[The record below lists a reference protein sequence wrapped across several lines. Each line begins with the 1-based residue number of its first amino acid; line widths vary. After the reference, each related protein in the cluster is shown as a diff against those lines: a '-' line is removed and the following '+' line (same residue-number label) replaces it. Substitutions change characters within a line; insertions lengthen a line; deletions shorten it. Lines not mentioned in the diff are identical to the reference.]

1 MNTQKIFFRTS
12 ALFMLLLIS
21 YTHINAQ
28 RNKKNA
34 PSVFQAAVVKVN
46 ISPNTPKQLL
56 GYNARLSEG
65 IHDSI
70 YHRIAVIDDGT
81 TQFVLVATE
90 ICMVSPAEYDR
101 VAASVRKKLK
111 IDPVNFWWSFTHT
124 HSAPEV
130 GPPGFGEVFLGDR
143 YKHPVDT
150 AYSNFIENAIINGV
164 TEARKKLQPAKLAKA
179 WGYAQA
185 NINRRGIDVN
195 GKASLGLNPDGP
207 VDRRIGLIRLEKADG
222 SPMALIANYPIHGT
236 VLGGSF
242 KQVSGDAPGI
252 VSQYV
257 EEKLGVPVLFING
270 AAGNL
275 APIYSV
281 YPDPNA
287 GHLGEFRVLLGDKII
302 AANERLTSSGDSIKI
317 KSGSI
322 NAEIVAKDSLHITDE
337 LKKYATTSRN
347 KTILHLP
354 VRFLKLSEDLV
365 IWAAPIEL
373 FCEISNEIREQSP
386 FPFTFYFGYTNGW
399 FGYMP
404 TEAAWKNGGYEV
416 EVVNPFSPK
425 AEYELKEVVNA
436 YLKSEMRY

>member
-1 MNTQKIFFRTS
+1 MITKIAFNKKS
-12 ALFMLLLIS
+12 SLLVLLLALCVYANS
-21 YTHINAQ
+21 Q
-28 RNKKNA
+28 RNKKSS
-34 PSVFQAAVVKVN
+34 PPVFKAAVVKVN
-46 ISPNTPKQLL
+46 ISPDTPKQLL
-56 GYNARLSEG
+56 GYGARVSEG
-65 IHDSI
+65 VHDSI
-70 YHRIAVIDDGT
+70 FHRIAVMDDGT

-101 VAASVRKKLK
+101 VAANVRKKLK

-130 GPPGFGEVFLGDR
+130 GPPGFGQVFLGDR
-143 YKHPVDT
+143 YKHAVDT
-150 AYSNFIENAIINGV
+150 AYSNFIEKAIIDGI
-164 TEARKKLQPAKLAKA
+164 TEARSKLAPAKLAKG

-222 SPMALIANYPIHGT
+222 TPMALITNYPIHGT
-236 VLGGSF
+236 VLGQQF

-257 EEKLGVPVLFING
+257 EEKTGVPVLFVNG

-281 YPDPNA
+281 YPDPKA
-287 GHLGEFRVLLGDKII
+287 GHLGEFRVLLGDRILE
-302 AANERLTSSGDSIKI
+302 ANKKLISSTDSVKI
-317 KSGSI
+317 KSGI
-322 NAEIVAKDSLHITDE
+322 ITADILAKDSLTITEE
-337 LKKYATTSRN
+337 LKKYATSSQN
-347 KTILHLP
+347 KTMIHLP
-354 VRFLKLSEDLV
+354 LRFLKLSDDLI

-416 EVVNPFSPK
+416 EVVNPFSPT

-436 YLKSEMRY
+436 YLKSEMR

>member
-1 MNTQKIFFRTS
+1 MNIRINTYKNFTC
-12 ALFMLLLIS
+12 LLMLLSMCL
-21 YTHINAQ
+21 YTIAQ
-28 RNKKNA
+28 RNKKGA
-34 PSVFQAAVVKVN
+34 PAVFRAAVVKVN
-46 ISPNTPKQLL
+46 ISPDSPKQLL
-56 GYNARLSEG
+56 GYGARVSEG

-70 YHRIAVIDDGT
+70 YHRIVVLDDGT

-90 ICMVSPAEYDR
+90 ICMVSPSEYDR
-101 VAASVRKKLK
+101 VAASVSKKLK

-150 AYSNFIENAIINGV
+150 AYSNFIERAIIDGIN
-164 TEARKKLQPAKLAKA
+164 TARNQLQPARLAKG

-236 VLGGSF
+236 VLGGSY
-242 KQVSGDAPGI
+242 KQISGDAPGI
-252 VSQYV
+252 VTQYV
-257 EEKLGVPVLFING
+257 EQKMGVPVLFVNG

-281 YPDPNA
+281 YPDPQA

-302 AANERLTSSGDSIKI
+302 AANEKLTSSTDSVKI

-322 NAEIVAKDSLHITDE
+322 NAEIVAKDSLKITEE
-337 LKKYATTSRN
+337 LKKYATTSKN
-347 KTILHLP
+347 KTMLHLP
-354 VRFLKLSEDLV
+354 VRFLKLSDDLV

-373 FCEISNEIREQSP
+373 FCEVSNQIREQSP

-399 FGYMP
+399 FGYLP

-416 EVVNPFSPK
+416 EVVNPFSPT
-425 AEYELKEVVNA
+425 AEYELKEVVNG
-436 YLKSEMRY
+436 YLKGEMR

>member
-1 MNTQKIFFRTS
+1 MIMKITFSKKS
-12 ALFMLLLIS
+12 ALLVLLLGVCVYANS
-21 YTHINAQ
+21 Q
-28 RNKKNA
+28 RNKKSA
-34 PSVFQAAVVKVN
+34 PSVFKAAVVKVN
-46 ISPNTPKQLL
+46 ISPDTPKQLL
-56 GYNARLSEG
+56 GYGARVSEG
-65 IHDSI
+65 VHDSI
-70 YHRIAVIDDGT
+70 FHRIAVIDDGT

-90 ICMVSPAEYDR
+90 ICMILPAEYDR
-101 VAASVRKKLK
+101 VAANVRKKLK

-150 AYSNFIENAIINGV
+150 AYSNFIEKAIIDGI
-164 TEARKKLQPAKLAKA
+164 TEARAKLVPAKLAKG

-222 SPMALIANYPIHGT
+222 TPMALITNYPIHGT
-236 VLGGSF
+236 VLGPQF

-257 EEKLGVPVLFING
+257 EQKIGVPVLFVNG

-281 YPDPNA
+281 YPDPKA
-287 GHLGEFRVLLGDKII
+287 GHLGEFRVLLGDRILET
-302 AANERLTSSGDSIKI
+302 NEKLISSTDSIKI
-317 KSGSI
+317 KSGI
-322 NAEIVAKDSLHITDE
+322 ITADIRAKDSLNITEE

-347 KTILHLP
+347 KTMIHLP
-354 VRFLKLSEDLV
+354 VRFLKLSDDLV

-373 FCEISNEIREQSP
+373 FCEVSNEIREQSP

-416 EVVNPFSPK
+416 EVVNPFSPT

-436 YLKSEMRY
+436 YLKSEMR

>member
-1 MNTQKIFFRTS
+1 MIMKIAFNKKS
-12 ALFMLLLIS
+12 ALLVLLLAVCVYANS
-21 YTHINAQ
+21 Q
-28 RNKKNA
+28 RNRKST
-34 PSVFQAAVVKVN
+34 PSVFKAAVVKVN
-46 ISPNTPKQLL
+46 ISPDTPKQLL
-56 GYNARLSEG
+56 GYGARLSEG
-65 IHDSI
+65 VHDSI
-70 YHRIAVIDDGT
+70 FHRIAVMDDGT

-101 VAASVRKKLK
+101 VAANVRKKLK

-130 GPPGFGEVFLGDR
+130 GPPGFGQVFLGDR
-143 YKHPVDT
+143 YKHAVDT
-150 AYSNFIENAIINGV
+150 AYSNFVEKAIIDGI
-164 TEARKKLQPAKLAKA
+164 TEARSKLVPAKLAKG

-222 SPMALIANYPIHGT
+222 TPMALITNYPIHGT
-236 VLGGSF
+236 VLGPQF

-257 EEKLGVPVLFING
+257 EEKTGVPVLFVNG

-281 YPDPNA
+281 YSDPKA
-287 GHLGEFRVLLGDKII
+287 GHLGEFRVLLGDRILETNKKLI
-302 AANERLTSSGDSIKI
+302 SSTDSVKI
-317 KSGSI
+317 KSRFIS
-322 NAEIVAKDSLHITDE
+322 AEILAKDCLTITEE
-337 LKKYATTSRN
+337 LMKYATTSQN
-347 KTILHLP
+347 KTMIHLP
-354 VRFLKLSEDLV
+354 LRFLKLSDDLV

-404 TEAAWKNGGYEV
+404 TESAWKNGGYEV
-416 EVVNPFSPK
+416 EVVNPFSPT

-436 YLKSEMRY
+436 YLKSEMR

>member
-1 MNTQKIFFRTS
+1 MNIQMITHKK
-12 ALFMLLLIS
+12 LLLMLALSMLYLCTI
-21 YTHINAQ
+21 AQ
-28 RNKKNA
+28 RNRKNV
-34 PSVFQAAVVKVN
+34 PQVFRAAVVKAN
-46 ISPNTPKQLL
+46 ISPTSPKQLL
-56 GYNARLSEG
+56 GYGARVSEG

-70 YHRIAVIDDGT
+70 YHRIAVLDDGT

-150 AYSNFIENAIINGV
+150 AYSNFIEQSIIDGI
-164 TEARKKLQPAKLAKA
+164 TEARKNLQPAKLAKG

-185 NINRRGIDVN
+185 NINRRGIDIN

-236 VLGGSF
+236 VLGGSY

-252 VSQYV
+252 VSQYI
-257 EEKLGVPVLFING
+257 EQKAGVPVLFING

-275 APIYSV
+275 
-281 YPDPNA
+281 
-287 GHLGEFRVLLGDKII
+287 
-302 AANERLTSSGDSIKI
+302 
-317 KSGSI
+317 
-322 NAEIVAKDSLHITDE
+322 
-337 LKKYATTSRN
+337 
-347 KTILHLP
+347 
-354 VRFLKLSEDLV
+354 
-365 IWAAPIEL
+365 
-373 FCEISNEIREQSP
+373 
-386 FPFTFYFGYTNGW
+386 
-399 FGYMP
+399 
-404 TEAAWKNGGYEV
+404 
-416 EVVNPFSPK
+416 
-425 AEYELKEVVNA
+425 
-436 YLKSEMRY
+436 